1 MWKHI
6 TLAIKTNIKLICT
19 YLYFQGYEN
28 NDIHIVHGED
38 ISEEAMIK
46 LLLFAIPSM
55 AGIVLQLTGYSFSE
69 ASILDPINPKLELSF
84 EYMLTTY

>member
-1 MWKHI
+1 MV
-6 TLAIKTNIKLICT
+6 
-19 YLYFQGYEN
+19 LYFQGYEN

-55 AGIVLQLTGYSFSE
+55 AGIVLQLTG
-69 ASILDPINPKLELSF
+69 
-84 EYMLTTY
+84 

>member
-1 MWKHI
+1 
-6 TLAIKTNIKLICT
+6 
-19 YLYFQGYEN
+19 
-28 NDIHIVHGED
+28 
-38 ISEEAMIK
+38 MIK